1 MNERWN
7 VATRIG
13 FRWGIAA
20 GALLIYPFPLS
31 RIPKTDGFQEALHKP
46 VEWAISG
53 FAQYVL
59 GIGDPPSAFSG
70 SGDRT
75 RDYVFVLLVALVAT
89 LGTIVWSVVDRRR
102 TAYPRLAAA
111 AHVVLRYWLASV
123 MLSYGL
129 SKILKQ
135 QFPDLQP
142 GWLYERLGDMSPMR
156 LAWAFVGYSTPYTVF
171 SGLAEAI
178 GGALLLWRRTAT
190 LGAVLLV
197 VVMSN
202 VVLLNFCYDIPVK
215 LYSAQIVIMAG
226 LIALPGARRML
237 AAALGHPVAGAPPRV
252 RMSRPQERA
261 RLAAKLVLIGMIG
274 LGLYLRNAG
283 HPSANDHGHEL
294 YGAWVVDTFIA
305 DGVEHPPLVS
315 DAERWQVWAAHARY
329 AAVWLMTGA
338 REDGG
343 TSYPLEVDAA
353 AHTITVTVDEAKH
366 TREVWHYT
374 RPAPDR
380 LVIDAT
386 HRGKQLHIAL
396 RLAPDP
402 PLMTRGFRWINEAPF
417 NR

>member
-13 FRWGIAA
+13 FRWGILA

-31 RIPKTDGFQEALHKP
+31 RIPKTDGLQEVLSKP

-53 FAQYVL
+53 FAQSVL
-59 GIGDPPSAFSG
+59 GIADPPSAFNG

-111 AHVVLRYWLASV
+111 AHVVMRYWVASV

-156 LAWAFVGYSTPYTVF
+156 LAWVFVGYSTPYTVF

-190 LGAVLLV
+190 LGAVLLI

-215 LYSAQIVIMAG
+215 LYSSQILIMAG
-226 LIALPGARRML
+226 LIAWPGARRML
-237 AAALGHPVAGAPPRV
+237 AAALGHPVAGAAPRV
-252 RMSRPQERA
+252 RMSRRQERA

-283 HPSANDHGHEL
+283 RPDANDHGHEL
-294 YGAWVVDTFIA
+294 YGAWVVETFIA
-305 DGVEHPPLVS
+305 DGVEHPPLAS
-315 DAERWQVWAAHARY
+315 DAERWQVWVAHARY
-329 AAVWLMTGA
+329 AAVWLMTGV
-338 REDGG
+338 REN
-343 TSYPLEVDAA
+343 TTSSYPLEVDAA

-366 TREVWHYT
+366 TREVWHYS

-380 LVIDAT
+380 LVIDAM
-386 HRGKQLHIAL
+386 HRGKQLHVAL